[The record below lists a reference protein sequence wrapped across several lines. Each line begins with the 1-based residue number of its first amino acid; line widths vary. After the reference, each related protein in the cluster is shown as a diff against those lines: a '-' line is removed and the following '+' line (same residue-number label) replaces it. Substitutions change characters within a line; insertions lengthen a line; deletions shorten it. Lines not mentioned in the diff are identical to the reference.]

1 MLTLFSYSLTV
12 FISVSFCLALG
23 QRFVSDYVADIYFI
37 ILTSSLNT
45 LQASLFTSRSDINVY
60 PQICMVI
67 YCSPGVN
74 MMSLHLQFCTFH
86 LDYCAFVC
94 VLILTEPP
102 SEVLRA
108 LLQPCFSLG
117 ICPGARINKHRWK
130 RKKQTNI
137 CPLLC
142 SPLSEWP
149 DH

>member
-1 MLTLFSYSLTV
+1 MLKDNLINGRGGRDDQLCRLVYEEKPAHVLDFSYVL
-12 FISVSFCLALG
+12 FILFDCFHLCL
-23 QRFVSDYVADIYFI
+23 F
-37 ILTSSLNT
+37 
-45 LQASLFTSRSDINVY
+45 DINVY
-60 PQICMVI
+60 PQICMVL
-67 YCSPGVN
+67 YRSPIVN
-74 MMSLHLQFCTFH
+74 MMSLRLQFCTFH

-130 RKKQTNI
+130 RKKTTNI